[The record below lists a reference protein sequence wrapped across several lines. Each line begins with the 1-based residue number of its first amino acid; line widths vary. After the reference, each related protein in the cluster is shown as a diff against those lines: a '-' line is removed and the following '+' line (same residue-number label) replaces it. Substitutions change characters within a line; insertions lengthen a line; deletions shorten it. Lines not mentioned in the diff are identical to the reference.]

1 MCFTGKDNAGNF
13 WVTKTMFSLSHIHV
27 RKSEWASTL
36 PMESRVTLG
45 KSPSLELFLQFL
57 TQIFNIYT
65 LFFLASEAST
75 TELYIN
81 FFFFFFFL
89 VCQVLVETNGVSCSA
104 ACGILVP

>member
-65 LFFLASEAST
+65 LFF
-75 TELYIN
+75 
-81 FFFFFFFL
+81 FFL

>member
-65 LFFLASEAST
+65 
-75 TELYIN
+75 
-81 FFFFFFFL
+81 FFFFFFF